1 MRCITEY
8 LHINELFGSQRPPP
22 RPLRVKN
29 NISSTFYSFFVMV
42 APTPTPN
49 KLHFFYLDI
58 FVFWYHRLDGYLQK
72 LNPPG
77 NPLLRP
83 ARDPRAEELA
93 EPKSDPAPPEL
104 KLNPPPPP
112 P

>member
-8 LHINELFGSQRPPP
+8 LHTYELFGSQRPPP
-22 RPLRVKN
+22 LPLRVEEQHL
-29 NISSTFYSFFVMV
+29 IYFLLLLCYGRTAPHPEQIAFF
-42 APTPTPN
+42 N
-49 KLHFFYLDI
+49 LDI
-58 FVFWYHRLDGYLQK
+58 FVFWYNRLGGYVQK

-93 EPKSDPAPPEL
+93 EPNSGPAPPEL
-104 KLNPPPPP
+104 KLNPPPLP
-112 P
+112 

>member
-1 MRCITEY
+1 MPVEGEEQHLIYFLLLLCYGRHPEQIA
-8 LHINELFGSQRPPP
+8 
-22 RPLRVKN
+22 
-29 NISSTFYSFFVMV
+29 FF
-42 APTPTPN
+42 N
-49 KLHFFYLDI
+49 LDI
-58 FVFWYHRLDGYLQK
+58 FVFWYYRLGGYVQK

-83 ARDPRAEELA
+83 ARDPREEELV

-112 P
+112 